1 MCQKFKEWL
10 AVLIFISMLVGCTT
24 WYFLLNQQ
32 QIPVFLTAII
42 VALGFVGIMILL
54 PKYRQQLVKRIVAYH
69 ARSKERGGW
78 FYRYQKLAL
87 VITATGILI
96 FPIAMALLPSQYIPY
111 FALTFLIVQLTAGS
125 VVIAGFLK
133 TAGKWGYLVLL
144 ALVIISVIAVLIY
157 HLRAGGQT

>member
-10 AVLIFISMLVGCTT
+10 AVPIFISMLVGCTT
-24 WYFLLNQQ
+24 WCFLLNQQ

-54 PKYRQQLVKRIVAYH
+54 PEYRQQLVERIVAYH
-69 ARSKERGGW
+69 ARGKEQGGW
-78 FYRYQKLAL
+78 FYRYRKLAL
-87 VITATGILI
+87 VITTTGILI
-96 FPIAMALLPSQYIPY
+96 FPIALTLLPSQYIPY

-144 ALVIISVIAVLIY
+144 ALVIISVIAVLMY
-157 HLRAGGQT
+157 HLAGGQT